1 MSRLASMRPL
11 LVLLCLAA
19 APAWAGDHGGDHED
33 ARTAE
38 HDGDRGGDRAGRA
51 HAGPPPVP
59 AGVTVPAWAELTP
72 AQQEKLAPLRERWD
86 QMPASRRVHA
96 LERLERRARWEAMT
110 PEQRER
116 LRQGA
121 RNFHDLPPELREK
134 ARESFQ
140 VVRALPEDQRRAVL
154 ARWRALS
161 PEQRR
166 AWLEAGGPGIV
177 PEPAPAA
184 DGD

>member
-1 MSRLASMRPL
+1 MSRLGALRPL
-11 LVLLCLAA
+11 LVLLCLATG
-19 APAWAGDHGGDHED
+19 PAWAGHHEGGRHGEGPH
-33 ARTAE
+33 
-38 HDGDRGGDRAGRA
+38 
-51 HAGPPPVP
+51 GPPAPVP
-59 AGVTVPAWAELTP
+59 AGVSLPAWGELTP
-72 AQQEKLAPLRERWD
+72 QQQEKLAPLRDRWD

-116 LRQGA
+116 LRRGA
-121 RNFHDLPPELREK
+121 RNFHDLPPELRET
-134 ARESFQ
+134 ARASFQ
-140 VVRALPEDQRRAVL
+140 VVRALPEDERRATL

-184 DGD
+184 AGE

>member
-1 MSRLASMRPL
+1 MTRRVPLAAL
-11 LVLLCLAA
+11 LLACLAA
-19 APAWAGDHGGDHED
+19 MPAWAGDPPRDGGGRHGEGH
-33 ARTAE
+33 
-38 HDGDRGGDRAGRA
+38 RGPA
-51 HAGPPPVP
+51 PVP
-59 AGVTVPAWAELTP
+59 AGVSVPAWHELSP
-72 AQQEKLAPLRERWD
+72 RQQEKLAPLRERWD

-96 LERLERRARWEAMT
+96 LERLERRERWEAMT

-121 RNFHDLPPELREK
+121 RNFHELPPELRET
-134 ARESFQ
+134 ARASFQ
-140 VVRALPEDQRRAVL
+140 VVRALPEPERRAIL

-177 PEPAPAA
+177 PEPTPAA
-184 DGD
+184 AGD